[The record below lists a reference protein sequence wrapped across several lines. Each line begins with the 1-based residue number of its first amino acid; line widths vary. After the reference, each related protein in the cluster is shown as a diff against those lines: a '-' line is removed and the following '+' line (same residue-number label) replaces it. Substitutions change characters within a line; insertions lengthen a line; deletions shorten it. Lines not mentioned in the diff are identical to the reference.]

1 MSVHPLAGDLSVL
14 TADELSKKHADLT
27 KKLSMAYRMGMR
39 DAVGQLNILIQDYQ
53 YEIRLRQEKMM
64 AEIAE
69 KSAEFKSII
78 DIK

>member
-1 MSVHPLAGDLSVL
+1 
-14 TADELSKKHADLT
+14 
-27 KKLSMAYRMGMR
+27 MAYRMGMR

-64 AEIAE
+64 AEMAE
-69 KSAEFKSII
+69 KSAEFKNII